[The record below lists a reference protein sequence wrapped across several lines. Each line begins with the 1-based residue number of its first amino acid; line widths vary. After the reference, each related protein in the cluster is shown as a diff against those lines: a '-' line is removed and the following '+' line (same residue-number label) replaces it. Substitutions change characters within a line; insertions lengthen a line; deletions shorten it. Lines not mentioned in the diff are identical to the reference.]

1 MQPESG
7 DLKPRRSLTNTL
19 QPVCYQ
25 QRHTQIP
32 RQPGVSLQSI
42 RGFCSVFDVKQLLSW
57 SDRRVQTAEFLCVSA
72 SPLHCELDAV
82 ALLQD
87 LHQCLGVVLRRLL
100 QGDSLGQT
108 VGHHTAGVLLDPL
121 IRHRDQAALPHSLTW
136 TQHNTL
142 NYSRLQAIFD
152 LIISVSNG
160 LSWVHPRPWDSQ
172 HLLPHADGNTY
183 CKAQWRL
190 PPPSSSARR
199 CWTERLMELSVS
211 RARRPYSVCW
221 DRLPGLWYGHSLWS
235 RFADMAPLKP
245 NDTSLIWETS
255 SKVKKAKSTRTFQTC
270 SGPKKQRR
278 RRLRTWLLR
287 RNETLWQTLPCKIND
302 LCLWECV
309 WINVKRLQQ
318 SD

>member
-7 DLKPRRSLTNTL
+7 ELKPRLSLTNTL

-136 TQHNTL
+136 TQHM
-142 NYSRLQAIFD
+142 
-152 LIISVSNG
+152 IITAG
-160 LSWVHPRPWDSQ
+160 YRQ
-172 HLLPHADGNTY
+172 
-183 CKAQWRL
+183 
-190 PPPSSSARR
+190 
-199 CWTERLMELSVS
+199 
-211 RARRPYSVCW
+211 
-221 DRLPGLWYGHSLWS
+221 
-235 RFADMAPLKP
+235 
-245 NDTSLIWETS
+245 SLIWLLQSVTGYPASTQDCETVSFS
-255 SKVKKAKSTRTFQTC
+255 SHM
-270 SGPKKQRR
+270 
-278 RRLRTWLLR
+278 LM
-287 RNETLWQTLPCKIND
+287 ETLTVKHSEDFLHHLPQDEDVGLSVWWSSRFPVLAVLTQFAEIAFLVFGMGIRCGHVLQTWHPWSQTIQVL
-302 LCLWECV
+302 
-309 WINVKRLQQ
+309 
-318 SD
+318 S